1 MTRFALFYLIF
12 SAVIAVAADKEHATI
27 VTETPL
33 YSSPGANSQQV
44 ISLERGRDMII
55 LERTKIANQD
65 WIKVVATIA
74 QGEAAREVTGWAS
87 GRNVV
92 SVSTPNGDQIT
103 YGEAVDSENQAEQR
117 GGRKGAAQDAMRLYH
132 RTYDLFPN
140 SPLAGEALWRAAD
153 IRWQLDRSDIM
164 IKPGVLDMTV
174 EARPKMDEQL
184 LRQVIQK
191 FPQTRWSDL
200 AAYDLLDNQLCGGW
214 KGLSECPEKESAL
227 YLQYAQQHPRS
238 PKAAEALY
246 NAAWRQAALA
256 DIYSINNDKAKSDE
270 ARRKASDLAQQIL
283 NQFTDVGWKTR
294 AINLTYK
301 MQHNLHVY
309 GNAE

>member
-1 MTRFALFYLIF
+1 MTRFTLFYFIL
-12 SAVIAVAADKEHATI
+12 SAALAVAADKEHATI
-27 VTETPL
+27 VAETQL
-33 YSSPGANSQQV
+33 SSSPGTNSQKLIGV
-44 ISLERGRDMII
+44 ERGRDMII
-55 LERTKIANQD
+55 LERTKLDNQD
-65 WIKVVATIA
+65 WIKVFVTIG
-74 QGEAAREVTGWAS
+74 QGDAVREATGWVS

-92 SVSTPNGDQIT
+92 SVSTPNGDQII
-103 YGEAVDSENQAEQR
+103 YGEAADSENQAEQR
-117 GGRKGAAQDAMRLYH
+117 GGRKGAAQDAMRLYY

-140 SPLAGEALWRAAD
+140 SPIAGEALWRAAD
-153 IRWQLDRSDIM
+153 IRWQLDRSEVM

-174 EARPKMDEQL
+174 EARPKMDEQF

-270 ARRKASDLAQQIL
+270 ARKKASDLAQQIL
-283 NQFTDVGWKTR
+283 SQFTDVGWKTR
-294 AINLTYK
+294 AINLSYK
-301 MQHNLHVY
+301 LQHNLHVY